1 MGSDEDAVTA
11 LVAARSAALVAGDA
25 EPMAQILA
33 DDFTY
38 TNANGETCDRD
49 GYVAGYVTSP
59 DLLWESQDSTAPVVR
74 VYGDAAVVT
83 LDVSDRATWRGEPSA
98 GEFRSLYVYVRSDG
112 VWRCVAGQ
120 TTTRSAD

>member
-1 MGSDEDAVTA
+1 VGADEDAVTA

-25 EPMAQILA
+25 EAMAQILA

-38 TNANGETCDRD
+38 TNASGDTCDRAD
-49 GYVAGYVTSP
+49 YLAGYVTSP
-59 DLLWESQDSTAPVVR
+59 DLVWQSQDSTAPEVR

-83 LDVSDRATWRGEPSA
+83 LDVSDRATWRGEPFA
-98 GEFRSLYVYVRSDG
+98 GEFRSLYVYVRRDR

-120 TTTRSAD
+120 TTARSAD